1 MKSVEQM
8 GILAAQAEKA
18 LARASSSVKN
28 RALLACAQALRAG
41 SGEILGANRTDLQ
54 NGRDAGLPDALLDRL
69 ALSEKRIEAMAAS
82 IEEIVALPDPV
93 GKIISGGK
101 RPNGLMIQKVRVP
114 LGVIGVIYEARP
126 NVSSDAAAL
135 CVKAGN
141 AVILR
146 GGKEALGSNRAV
158 TKLLRAALAA
168 EGLPEDSVQL
178 IEDTSRES
186 AAQLMQLNEYV
197 DVLIPRGGP
206 GLIRAVVETAS
217 VPVIETG
224 AGNCHIYIDKNC
236 DIAMAASI
244 VFNAKTSRPSVCNAC
259 ESLLVHR
266 DIAVLALPAIAEKL
280 LEKNVEIRG
289 DDAVCAIL
297 PAAVPATDDDWAAEY
312 LDFILSVKTVGG
324 VEEAVEHIARYST
337 GHSECIVTSD
347 YDTALYFTAAVDAA
361 AVYVNASTR
370 FTDGGEF
377 GLGAEIGI
385 STQKLHARGPL
396 GLENLTSEK
405 YIVFGNGQI
414 REP

>member
-1 MKSVEQM
+1 MKSVEQL
-8 GILAAQAEKA
+8 GILAAQAEKT
-18 LARASSSVKN
+18 LARASSSAKDK
-28 RALLACAQALRAG
+28 ALRACAQALRAG
-41 SGEILGANRTDLQ
+41 TREILEANRADLQ
-54 NGRDAGLPDALLDRL
+54 NGRDAGLTEALLDRL
-69 ALSEKRIEAMAAS
+69 ALSDKRVEAMAAS
-82 IEEIVALPDPV
+82 IEEIAALPDPV

-158 TKLLRAALAA
+158 TALLRAALAA
-168 EGLPEDSVQL
+168 AGLPADCVQL

-186 AAQLMQLNEYV
+186 AAELMRLNQYV

-206 GLIRAVVETAS
+206 GLIKSVVQTAT

-236 DIAMAASI
+236 DIAMAAAI

-266 DIAVLALPAIAEKL
+266 DIAASALPAIAEKL
-280 LEKNVEIRG
+280 REKSVEIRG
-289 DDAVCAIL
+289 DEAVCAIL
-297 PAAVPATDDDWAAEY
+297 PEAVPAVEDDWAAEY
-312 LDFILSVKTVGG
+312 LDFIISAKTV
-324 VEEAVEHIARYST
+324 ESAQEAVEHIARYST

-347 YDTALYFTAAVDAA
+347 YDAALYFTGAVDAA

-414 REP
+414 RES

>member
-1 MKSVEQM
+1 MKSIEQL
-8 GILAAQAEKA
+8 GILAVQAEKV
-18 LARASSSVKN
+18 LARASSGLKN
-28 RALLACAQALRAG
+28 KALLACAQALR
-41 SGEILGANRTDLQ
+41 SGANDILEANRTDLD
-54 NGRDAGLPDALLDRL
+54 NSRAAGLSDALLDRL
-69 ALSEKRIEAMAAS
+69 ALNEKRIEAMAAS
-82 IEEIVALPDPV
+82 IEEIAALPDPV

-135 CVKAGN
+135 CVKSGN

-146 GGKEALGSNRAV
+146 GGKEALGSNRAL
-158 TKLLRAALAA
+158 TTLLRAALAS
-168 EGLPEDSVQL
+168 EGLPEDCVQL
-178 IEDTSRES
+178 VEDTSRSS
-186 AAQLMQLNEYV
+186 AAELMRLNQYI

-206 GLIRAVVETAS
+206 GLIRTVVETAS

-224 AGNCHIYIDKNC
+224 AGNCHIYVDKHC
-236 DIAMAASI
+236 DIVMAASI

-266 DIAVLALPAIAEKL
+266 GIAAQALPAIAEKL
-280 LEKNVEIRG
+280 GEKNVEIRG
-289 DDAVCAIL
+289 DEAVCAIL
-297 PAAVPATDDDWAAEY
+297 PSAVPAVEDDWATEY
-312 LDFILSVKTVGG
+312 LDLIISVKTVGSA
-324 VEEAVEHIARYST
+324 EEAVEHIARYST
-337 GHSECIVTSD
+337 GHSECIVTND
-347 YDTALYFTAAVDAA
+347 YDTALYFTGAVDAA

-377 GLGAEIGI
+377 GMGAEIGI

-405 YIVFGNGQI
+405 YIVFGTGQI
-414 REP
+414 R